1 MRRPGLFCQDGL
13 VPIGSESAFPLR
25 VGNGAIT
32 LSSSP
37 ANPPAPA
44 ERKPMDV
51 IVGPAL
57 ALIYHL
63 IELYTWVLIIGV
75 IMSWLISFNVINL
88 SNQFVRMIYDV
99 VTRLTEPLL
108 SRIRNFL
115 PDLGGV
121 DISPVILILLLWF
134 AKDVIARLA
143 LRLC

>member
-1 MRRPGLFCQDGL
+1 
-13 VPIGSESAFPLR
+13 
-25 VGNGAIT
+25 
-32 LSSSP
+32 
-37 ANPPAPA
+37 
-44 ERKPMDV
+44 MDV
-51 IVGPAL
+51 IIGPAL

-75 IMSWLISFNVINL
+75 IMSWLIAFNVINL

-108 SRIRNFL
+108 GPIRRFL

-134 AKDVIARLA
+134 AKDVVYRLA
-143 LRLC
+143 LRIG

>member
-1 MRRPGLFCQDGL
+1 
-13 VPIGSESAFPLR
+13 
-25 VGNGAIT
+25 
-32 LSSSP
+32 
-37 ANPPAPA
+37 
-44 ERKPMDV
+44 MDV
-51 IVGPAL
+51 VIGPAL
-57 ALIYHL
+57 ALLYHL

-75 IMSWLISFNVINL
+75 IMSWLITFNVINL

-108 SRIRNFL
+108 SRIGAML

-143 LRLC
+143 VRIG

>member
-1 MRRPGLFCQDGL
+1 
-13 VPIGSESAFPLR
+13 
-25 VGNGAIT
+25 
-32 LSSSP
+32 
-37 ANPPAPA
+37 
-44 ERKPMDV
+44 MDV
-51 IVGPAL
+51 VIGPAL
-57 ALIYHL
+57 AMLYHL

-75 IMSWLISFNVINL
+75 IMSWLITFNVINL

-108 SRIRNFL
+108 SRIRAML

-143 LRLC
+143 VRIG

>member
-1 MRRPGLFCQDGL
+1 
-13 VPIGSESAFPLR
+13 LR
-25 VGNGAIT
+25 VGGQAIT
-32 LSSSP
+32 FSGVRAHRPGHRVRYSTSST
-37 ANPPAPA
+37 
-44 ERKPMDV
+44 EKTLMDV
-51 IVGPAL
+51 IIGPAL

-75 IMSWLISFNVINL
+75 IMSWLIAFNVINL

-108 SRIRNFL
+108 GPIRRFL

-134 AKDVIARLA
+134 AKDVVYRLA
-143 LRLC
+143 LRIG